1 MIFIY
6 FLHLTMNKTSN
17 LSPFSVF
24 GAFVS
29 SGFFTKA
36 PAGKRVSAAAVR
48 AGYYQAATPTQAA
61 RLTGYLGRKSSS
73 LCGSKETR
81 SINQ

>member
-1 MIFIY
+1 MIFVG

-24 GAFVS
+24 GAFAS

-36 PAGKRVSAAAVR
+36 LTGKRVSAVAVR

-61 RLTGYLGRKSSS
+61 RLSGYLGRRTASHP
-73 LCGSKETR
+73 R
-81 SINQ
+81 F